1 MTLTHYGSDLALQTV
16 ENHKQF
22 EHNITRIFK
31 RRPEDQTEFITS
43 ITLSDLKNMFEEK
56 QGKQEEKYNTLN
68 SNMDVI
74 MKQNNHTRASMQLLS
89 KKKR

>member
-1 MTLTHYGSDLALQTV
+1 MEFT
-16 ENHKQF
+16 
-22 EHNITRIFK
+22 TR
-31 RRPEDQTEFITS
+31 